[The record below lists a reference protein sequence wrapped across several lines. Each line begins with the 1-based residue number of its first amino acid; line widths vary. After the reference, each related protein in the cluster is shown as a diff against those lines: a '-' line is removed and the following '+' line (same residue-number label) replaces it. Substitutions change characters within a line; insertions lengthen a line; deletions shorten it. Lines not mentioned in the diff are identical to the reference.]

1 MTEFAKSTKRYYW
14 IKLKQ
19 DFFNQK
25 EIKKLRKLAGGDTYT
40 IIFFKL
46 QLLSLNNNGLI
57 YFDGLEKTFEEEIA
71 LEIDEDIDNVRIT
84 LTYLINLGWIEEITS
99 DDEIYYSLTKIEV
112 GSESSSAARVRK
124 HRSKANKIQLLQCND
139 KVTSCNKKLTTE
151 LEQETNLEKE
161 LQPKNNMCC
170 VVDNSVSVQDVLT
183 SAQKLHFTDK
193 IILSLIQE
201 HGIYNVYKQ
210 LNNLKQ
216 TKNIRN
222 NGAWIRSALEK
233 NYELAPSANPPAAL
247 PDCPSCHGTGK
258 IEFRIGDTS
267 EIISRPCPCLHER
280 N

>member
-1 MTEFAKSTKRYYW
+1 MESAKSNKRYYW
-14 IKLKQ
+14 VRMEK
-19 DFFNQK
+19 DFFVQK
-25 EIKKLRKLAGGDTYT
+25 EIKKLRKIAGGDTYT
-40 IIFFKL
+40 IIFLKL
-46 QLLSLNNNGLI
+46 QLLSLDNDKNI
-57 YFDGLEKTFEEEIA
+57 YFDGVENSFEEEIA
-71 LEIDEDIDNVRIT
+71 LAIDEDLENVKVALSYLLRI
-84 LTYLINLGWIEEITS
+84 GWIEEVIT
-99 DDEIYYSLTKIEV
+99 DEATFYKIIKIEV
-112 GSESSSAARVRK
+112 GSETASASRVRK
-124 HRSKANKIQLLQCND
+124 HREQLKSLKLLQCNAS
-139 KVTSCNKKLTTE
+139 VTSSNKSVMIEEHRTE
-151 LEQETNLEKE
+151 DLEK
-161 LQPKNNMCC
+161 QQQHNNICC

-193 IILSLIQE
+193 ITLSLIQE
-201 HGIYNVYKQ
+201 HGINNVYKQ

-247 PDCPSCHGTGK
+247 PDCLSCHGTGK

>member
-1 MTEFAKSTKRYYW
+1 MESAKSNKRYYW
-14 IKLKQ
+14 VRMEK
-19 DFFNQK
+19 DFFVQK
-25 EIKKLRKLAGGDTYT
+25 EIKKLRKIAGGDTYT
-40 IIFFKL
+40 IIFLKL
-46 QLLSLNNNGLI
+46 QLLSLDNDKNI
-57 YFDGLEKTFEEEIA
+57 YFDGVENSFEEEIA
-71 LEIDEDIDNVRIT
+71 LAIDEDLENVKVALSYLLRI
-84 LTYLINLGWIEEITS
+84 GWIEEVIT
-99 DDEIYYSLTKIEV
+99 DEATFYKIIKIEV
-112 GSESSSAARVRK
+112 GSETASASRVRK
-124 HRSKANKIQLLQCND
+124 HREQLKSLKLLQCNAS
-139 KVTSCNKKLTTE
+139 VTSSNKSVMIEEHRTE
-151 LEQETNLEKE
+151 DLEK
-161 LQPKNNMCC
+161 QQQHNNICC